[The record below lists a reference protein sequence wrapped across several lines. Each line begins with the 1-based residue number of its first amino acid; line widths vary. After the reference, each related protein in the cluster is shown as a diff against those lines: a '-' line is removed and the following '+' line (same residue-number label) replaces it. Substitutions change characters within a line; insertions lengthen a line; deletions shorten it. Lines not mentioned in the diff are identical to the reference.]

1 MYYKDSA
8 GDTCEAKRR
17 IRIVNGKP
25 VTTWECDIVNANI
38 LEVEAGTNGYCGG
51 DTDHGS
57 RTYFRI
63 KNCGDT
69 DMQVNQSRDGFSV
82 ALGGDSELMT
92 IKDALRWILSILEVQ
107 SETDG
112 GIYGNQ

>member
-1 MYYKDSA
+1 MYYKDSL

-25 VTTWECDIVNANI
+25 VTTWTSDIVSANM

-51 DTDHGS
+51 DTGHGS

-63 KNCGDT
+63 TNCGGT
-69 DMQVNQSRDGFSV
+69 DMRVIKDREGFSV
-82 ALGGDSELMT
+82 MLGGDCELETM
-92 IKDALRWILSILEVQ
+92 KDALRWILSILEVQ

-112 GIYGNQ
+112 GTYGDQ